1 MTVGNSGLLTSFIG
15 DEGAELVRS
24 EPAEPDR
31 FLVKIEYVS
40 LLIFSSL
47 PLLVKLSNDVT
58 EGSSLSGWNN
68 EVKSII
74 PKNIKKQ
81 YVFYRLE

>member
-1 MTVGNSGLLTSFIG
+1 MTDGNSGLLTSFIG

-31 FLVKIEYVS
+31 FLVKMEYVS
-40 LLIFSSL
+40 LLTFSSL
-47 PLLVKLSNDVT
+47 PLLVKLSNDVK

-68 EVKSII
+68 DVKSII
-74 PKNIKKQ
+74 TKKYKKKQ
-81 YVFYRLE
+81 YVF

>member
-1 MTVGNSGLLTSFIG
+1 MTDGNSGLLTSFIG

-24 EPAEPDR
+24 ESAEPDR

-47 PLLVKLSNDVT
+47 PLLVKLSNDVK

-68 EVKSII
+68 DVKSII
-74 PKNIKKQ
+74 TKKYKKKQ
-81 YVFYRLE
+81 YVF